1 MWETFTFATPSIG
14 NSEFT
19 ITAVSGPSFLN
30 VPDYPT
36 LRVVDFQVVG
46 EPIARDPGYF
56 EVKPRTTFAFV
67 ENRFTASATM

>member
-14 NSEFT
+14 NDEFT
-19 ITAVSGPSFLN
+19 ITAVSGPTFPN

-46 EPIARDPGYF
+46 VPIATDPGYF
-56 EVKPRTTFAFV
+56 EVT
-67 ENRFTASATM
+67 